1 MTEDVPVY
9 KVKSASGNVK
19 TLHRNRLL
27 PVKFHRPRPQTIP
40 TVKSQRT
47 PRQNTLPVKPERT
60 PLPNIDKPVP
70 TPRKLRSEKSTEE
83 IKSRTKDTDQED
95 TPQENTEQD
104 MTEPEITDQDD
115 EDEETELEMEVELL
129 QGKNL
134 AEPPPVQRV
143 LPPPVLPRRSSRV
156 RRKPQRYD
164 VYNMKQTVPDNKV
177 ETVKKLLNSG
187 CLLNMSK
194 QCVNEL
200 LETILD

>member
-1 MTEDVPVY
+1 MP
-9 KVKSASGNVK
+9 VKS
-19 TLHRNRLL
+19 
-27 PVKFHRPRPQTIP
+27 HRPPP
-40 TVKSQRT
+40 TNYSDSEITKNT
-47 PRQNTLPVKPERT
+47 RQNTLPVRLERT

-70 TPRKLRSEKSTEE
+70 TPRKSRSENKSTEE

-115 EDEETELEMEVELL
+115 EDEETEVEMEVELL
-129 QGKNL
+129 QGKDL

-143 LPPPVLPRRSSRV
+143 LPLPVLPRRSSRV
-156 RRKPQRYD
+156 RRKPQRFD

-177 ETVKKLLNSG
+177 DTVKKLLNSG
-187 CLLNMSK
+187 CLLNMPK

-200 LETILD
+200 LETILN